1 MIKPVVLRLEQ
12 PSVTEEALFR
22 ILKMDPDDSEFAGD
36 IRAMF
41 QEASALAVPKGMY
54 SLCQVTEKGA
64 DYVVAGQVRIKSQ
77 LVRKNLDKTDR
88 IVPFV
93 ATCGAELEEWS
104 RAYTDPLEA
113 YWADGIKL
121 LYLGEIRKALSE
133 EIRNRYFPVGD
144 MSAMSPGS
152 LPAWPL
158 PAQKTLFSLLG
169 TVTEDIGVS
178 LTESFLMQPSKSSSG
193 FFFSAEHHYVNCAYC
208 PMPNCPNR
216 SAPYQGS
223 RP

>member
-1 MIKPVVLRLEQ
+1 MKPVMIQLEH
-12 PSVTEEALFR
+12 PPVTEDALFR
-22 ILKMDPDDSEFAGD
+22 ILKMDPGDDEFAGD

-54 SLCQVTEKGA
+54 ALCQVTEKGA
-64 DYVVAGQVRIKSQ
+64 DFVVAEQIQIKSS

-93 ATCGAELEEWS
+93 TTCGVELEEWS
-104 RAYTDPLEA
+104 RTYTDPLEA

-121 LYLGEIRKALSE
+121 LYLHEIRKALSE

-144 MSAMSPGS
+144 MSAMTPGS

-158 PAQKTLFSLLG
+158 PAQKTIFSLLG

-193 FFFSAEHHYVNCAYC
+193 FFFSAERHYVNCAYC

-223 RP
+223 QP

>member
-1 MIKPVVLRLEQ
+1 MNPVMIQLEH
-12 PSVTEEALFR
+12 PPVTEDSLFR
-22 ILKMDPDDSEFAGD
+22 ILKMDPGDDEFAGD

-54 SLCQVTEKGA
+54 ALCQVTEKGA
-64 DYVVAGQVRIKSQ
+64 DFVVAEQIQIKSS

-93 ATCGAELEEWS
+93 TTCGVELEEWS
-104 RAYTDPLEA
+104 RTYTDPLEA

-121 LYLGEIRKALSE
+121 LYLHEIRKALSE

-144 MSAMSPGS
+144 MSVMTPGS

-158 PAQKTLFSLLG
+158 PAQKRCFPCLA
-169 TVTEDIGVS
+169 
-178 LTESFLMQPSKSSSG
+178 Q
-193 FFFSAEHHYVNCAYC
+193 
-208 PMPNCPNR
+208 
-216 SAPYQGS
+216 
-223 RP
+223 